1 MQGAMNER
9 GLALVMQVLV
19 FKIDL
24 VIRYKVTMIV
34 FFSIL
39 FVFVLFV
46 CSVSISVHFLVILLE
61 VCLLTY
67 PFCDLRSLFFVYS
80 QRIKRG

>member
-61 VCLLTY
+61 ACLLTY